1 MEGSAIETLCPQYP
15 PLRSLDCS
23 FSRPLWS
30 EGRGCGGGAP
40 TVGSCRGRRVR
51 WWGAL
56 VGWCGLSVV
65 RARRSHAAP
74 GGRRRRVGPDDALRP
89 GLAQRI
95 TSGALRRA
103 KRAAP
108 RGGVLWSTGR
118 RRDHTVSRPRHRD
131 RPGQWV
137 PSPTCGR
144 HEPRSDGA
152 RAVSRSSRLS
162 VRNCRACARSRTAST
177 FASVYLRVH
186 GGTRRYTEVHG
197 ATPTPVRRGPAGRGW
212 RRPGRACCWSRA
224 RLPGRP
230 GPPGSPGTSSS
241 RSWDPR
247 CRQASVW
254 NDRPRASGSP
264 GNWRRSTGLRCW
276 SPARWA
282 WAAAGS
288 SPARSRPRPAAATPS
303 RPGRTWPARS
313 AGAPRPRRTSRS
325 SYAASGRPGCWC
337 DRGTPPGVTTSSP
350 ATRWL
355 GDRRPRSGRSGTA
368 GGAPRR

>member
-1 MEGSAIETLCPQYP
+1 MMLCARGWRKGSLRVPCAERSGRP
-15 PLRSLDCS
+15 PGVAS
-23 FSRPLWS
+23 
-30 EGRGCGGGAP
+30 
-40 TVGSCRGRRVR
+40 
-51 WWGAL
+51 
-56 VGWCGLSVV
+56 
-65 RARRSHAAP
+65 
-74 GGRRRRVGPDDALRP
+74 
-89 GLAQRI
+89 
-95 TSGALRRA
+95 SG
-103 KRAAP
+103 
-108 RGGVLWSTGR
+108 STGR

-186 GGTRRYTEVHG
+186 EGTRRYTEQH
-197 ATPTPVRRGPAGRGW
+197 PHRSDEGPRVAGGVDQVTLVAGREHGS
-212 RRPGRACCWSRA
+212 RGGQDRRDRPGR
-224 RLPGRP
+224 RLPGP
-230 GPPGSPGTSSS
+230 GH
-241 RSWDPR
+241 PR

-282 WAAAGS
+282 WA
-288 SPARSRPRPAAATPS
+288 AAATPS

>member
-186 GGTRRYTEVHG
+186 GGTRRYTEQHPHRSDEGPRVAGGVDQVTLVAGREHG
-197 ATPTPVRRGPAGRGW
+197 SRGGQDRRDRPGRRLPGPGTPDVDRPACGTTGPAPADRRGTGEEVRACGAGVPPGGPGQPRGQARRGRDRGPPRRPRAGPDAPGPHGPRVRRGRGGRAGVRTPRPAGR
-212 RRPGRACCWSRA
+212 
-224 RLPGRP
+224 
-230 GPPGSPGTSSS
+230 
-241 RSWDPR
+241 
-247 CRQASVW
+247 
-254 NDRPRASGSP
+254 
-264 GNWRRSTGLRCW
+264 
-276 SPARWA
+276 
-282 WAAAGS
+282 AAG
-288 SPARSRPRPAAATPS
+288 AT
-303 RPGRTWPARS
+303 AV
-313 AGAPRPRRTSRS
+313 RRR
-325 SYAASGRPGCWC
+325 A
-337 DRGTPPGVTTSSP
+337 
-350 ATRWL
+350 
-355 GDRRPRSGRSGTA
+355 
-368 GGAPRR
+368 